1 MYGGSRIIPPYIK
14 NSPYE
19 LNKTKVINKEPLN
32 VRNKEPLNVQNERQ
46 NKQYDKTSNNTKK
59 K

>member
-19 LNKTKVINKEPLN
+19 LKKTKVINKDANEDE
-32 VRNKEPLNVQNERQ
+32 NK
-46 NKQYDKTSNNTKK
+46 KSK
-59 K
+59 